1 MGEESGPIQSPVIG
15 SLSAYPK
22 EDFANTVEE
31 IYGGRGDYGG
41 SGHDGRDDAS
51 DAARAT
57 ISGGGGDASDVV
69 KTTGSDSNTPPPLRS
84 RTPFAND
91 SNTPPPLRSR
101 KPITSVAPAQSVS
114 QVWTTTPEI
123 PTSATHPITT
133 TPATTTVTTRAPT
146 VDPNT
151 KRPLPLGS
159 LICTVQTPFAVTFRH
174 VPPDG
179 MCSIILAYPFYT
191 YLGVTL
197 DPEYY
202 EHDGVQNILD
212 VAAQQKHTEYGIGI
226 DF

>member
-1 MGEESGPIQSPVIG
+1 MEESIVLSPSGEESGPIQSPVIG
-15 SLSAYPK
+15 SLSEFNPDDKKPTTGVWVCLAALGVLFFICLLVVLVVAISSSYPK

-101 KPITSVAPAQSVS
+101 KPITSG
-114 QVWTTTPEI
+114 E
-123 PTSATHPITT
+123 
-133 TPATTTVTTRAPT
+133 R
-146 VDPNT
+146 
-151 KRPLPLGS
+151 
-159 LICTVQTPFAVTFRH
+159 LIEGH
-174 VPPDG
+174 
-179 MCSIILAYPFYT
+179 
-191 YLGVTL
+191 
-197 DPEYY
+197 
-202 EHDGVQNILD
+202 
-212 VAAQQKHTEYGIGI
+212 
-226 DF
+226 